1 MKIAEILLTL
11 IFIVLVI
18 IWYYVWNI
26 DSRMG
31 EMSADIGSQIGQMSA
46 DIDSIN
52 TTLNKWFEAS
62 LGKEDLDYIINWL
75 K

>member
-1 MKIAEILLTL
+1 MKIADILLTL

-26 DSRMG
+26 DSRMW
-31 EMSADIGSQIGQMSA
+31 EMSA

-52 TTLNKWFEAS
+52 DTLNKWFEAS

-75 K
+75 KW